1 MQVALGNKTFFKP
14 TTLEAINELKIEPTQ
29 LKTYGV
35 DYLFKQPTYIRYTNE
50 INTQINVPDVIK
62 NNVYKEKQLKI
73 FEIKD
78 FFKNPPY
85 VKYINEIKTEI

>member
-1 MQVALGNKTFFKP
+1 MVLIIFFK
-14 TTLEAINELKIEPTQ
+14 E
-29 LKTYGV
+29 
-35 DYLFKQPTYIRYTNE
+35 PTYIRYTNE

-78 FFKNPPY
+78 VFKNPPY
-85 VKYINEIKTEI
+85 VKYTNEIKTQI